1 MCRGDEYGG
10 NIHTCALRAWCGWLT
25 AQGYLNTNPATHL
38 HLVRTTTPDAP
49 SGLDNT
55 AVNALLR
62 EAPRSRHSADG

>member
-25 AQGYLNTNPATHL
+25 AQGYLDTNPATHL
-38 HLVRTTTPDAP
+38 HLVRTTTLDAP
-49 SGLDNT
+49 SGLDDT

-62 EAPRSRHSADG
+62 EAQRSRHSADG